1 MSISNCIDD
10 STRYWKVDK
19 QRSLINSLCLF
30 VFFRANIQ
38 TLGFRTAPIMASR
51 GAKEGN
57 NALMKV
63 NNIDFNS

>member
-1 MSISNCIDD
+1 MIIDQF
-10 STRYWKVDK
+10 S
-19 QRSLINSLCLF
+19 LF
-30 VFFRANIQ
+30 VCFFRANIQ